1 MVNKR
6 EYSVRGPFVGKT
18 FIMNKASEVTKE
30 ETVDVLSA
38 VGFVASD
45 E

>member
-1 MVNKR
+1 MVNKW

-18 FIMNKASEVTKE
+18 FIMNKASEVTNE

-38 VGFVASD
+38 VGFVAS
-45 E
+45 EE